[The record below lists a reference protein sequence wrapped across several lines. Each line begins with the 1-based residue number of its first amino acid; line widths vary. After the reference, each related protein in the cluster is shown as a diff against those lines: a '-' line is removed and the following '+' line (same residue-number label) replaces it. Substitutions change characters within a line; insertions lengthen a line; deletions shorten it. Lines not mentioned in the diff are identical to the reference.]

1 MRVALTSDQ
10 RALAAALRTAL
21 DKEWGP
27 EQVREA
33 QASDA
38 PRPER
43 LWQVLRDIGV
53 FGLALPEDLGGV
65 GGDLFDLGL
74 FYEAGGRVL
83 CSTLAYSTL
92 GFRLALQRLGLPE
105 QQRRWL
111 PRLAAGELTATLAL
125 WNPSDNSDLTPTL
138 TARRH
143 DAGWLL
149 SGTADF
155 VPNAGIADMMIVSA
169 AVTEADTDNDGDG
182 AGGRRTICC
191 VLDPS
196 RPECQTIRHHTF
208 SRENQGR
215 VILDGLA
222 VSAEDAI
229 DLGRGEQAAGDLRW
243 VSNAVT
249 ALQCMEMT
257 GGALSVL
264 DRTVS
269 FVKNRHQFNR
279 PIASFQAAQHHVANM
294 HIALDAGRLTAYQA
308 VWLLGRGRTASREV
322 AIAKLKCNE
331 AYKFATLTAHQLHG
345 GMGFLRET
353 DLHLWSQRAKS
364 AELLGGAWDVQ
375 LAALERALMTPPSAP

>member
-1 MRVALTSDQ
+1 MRVTLTDDQ
-10 RALAAALRTAL
+10 RALAASLRSALE
-21 DKEWGP
+21 KEWGP
-27 EQVREA
+27 EKVREA
-33 QASDA
+33 QAADA
-38 PRPER
+38 PRPAR
-43 LWQVLRDIGV
+43 LWQVLGDIGV
-53 FGLALPEDLGGV
+53 FGLALEEDLGGV
-65 GGDLFDLGL
+65 GGDLFELGL
-74 FYEAGGRVL
+74 FYEAAGRVL
-83 CSTLAYSTL
+83 CSTLVYSTL
-92 GFRLALQRLGLPE
+92 GFRLALQRLGSPR

-111 PRLAAGELTATLAL
+111 PRLAAGGLTATLAL
-125 WNPSDNSDLTPTL
+125 WNPSDNSDLAPTL
-138 TARRH
+138 TARRD

-149 SGTADF
+149 SGTVDF
-155 VPNAGIADMMIVSA
+155 VPNADTADVMIVSA
-169 AVTEADTDNDGDG
+169 VADGDERSND
-182 AGGRRTICC
+182 GRRTICC

-196 RPECQTIRHHTF
+196 RPECGTTRHRTL

-215 VILDGLA
+215 VTLDELAVGLA
-222 VSAEDAI
+222 DTI
-229 DLGRGEQAAGDLRW
+229 DPGSGDTPGDLRW

-257 GGALSVL
+257 GGGLSVL
-264 DRTVS
+264 DRTVGY
-269 FVKNRHQFNR
+269 VKDRYQFNR

-308 VWLLGRGRTASREV
+308 VWLLGRGHPASREV

-375 LAALERALMTPPSAP
+375 LAALERALLPPRPAP

>member
-1 MRVALTSDQ
+1 MRVTLTDDQ
-10 RALAAALRTAL
+10 RALAASLRGALER
-21 DKEWGP
+21 EWGP
-27 EQVREA
+27 AQVREA
-33 QASDA
+33 QAADA
-38 PRPER
+38 PHPAR
-43 LWQVLRDIGV
+43 LWKVLGDIGV
-53 FGLALPEDLGGV
+53 FGLALAEDLGGV
-65 GGDLFDLGL
+65 GGELFELGL
-74 FYEAGGRVL
+74 FYEAAGRVL
-83 CSTLAYSTL
+83 CSTRVYSTL
-92 GFRLALQRLGLPE
+92 GFRLALQRLGSPQ

-125 WNPSDNSDLTPTL
+125 WNPSDNSDLAPAL
-138 TARRH
+138 TARRQ

-149 SGTADF
+149 SGTVDF
-155 VPNAGIADMMIVSA
+155 VPNADTADVMIVSA
-169 AVTEADTDNDGDG
+169 LTDGDD
-182 AGGRRTICC
+182 GRRMICC

-196 RPECQTIRHHTF
+196 RPGCRTTRHHTL
-208 SRENQGR
+208 SRENQGQ

-222 VSAEDAI
+222 IDAADAI
-229 DLGRGEQAAGDLRW
+229 DLDSGGKTAGDLRW

-257 GGALSVL
+257 GGGLSVL
-264 DRTVS
+264 DRTVGY
-269 FVKNRHQFNR
+269 VKNRHQFNR

-364 AELLGGAWDVQ
+364 TELLGGAWDVQ
-375 LAALERALMTPPSAP
+375 LAALERALMLPPPAS